1 MQAGDLIKEVGN
13 WEMLSAYKNKSQ
25 LGLVLEAGI
34 SNVGEEAITCS
45 WEKRAKILWDDGRI
59 SSVAEWTVEVISEGR

>member
-25 LGLVLEAGI
+25 LGLVLEADI
-34 SNVGEEAITCS
+34 PNVGKEAITCS
-45 WEKRAKILWDDGRI
+45 WEKRAKILWDDGRV

>member
-13 WEMLSAYKNKSQ
+13 WEMLSAYKKKSQ
-25 LGLVLEAGI
+25 LGIVLEAGI
-34 SNVGEEAITCS
+34 PNVGAEAITCS

-59 SSVAEWTVEVISEGR
+59 SSVAEWTVEVISEGG